1 MLDYFPR
8 TRGISTLSSNAVII
22 HLLKEMTELR
32 SELRSIQ
39 PLTEA
44 ERRALGIDPLPQNGD
59 KRRRAISS
67 LRRGAVVTQ
76 QG

>member
-1 MLDYFPR
+1 MTVLNNLDRF
-8 TRGISTLSSNAVII
+8 
-22 HLLKEMTELR
+22 HLVMDT
-32 SELRSIQ
+32 
-39 PLTEA
+39 
-44 ERRALGIDPLPQNGD
+44 IDPLPQNGD